1 MNILQKVKEYFSPS
15 KKVLLK
21 ASSLQDEPKNSAT
34 KAIKNEKG
42 YYGTQVFQ
50 SKKDILD
57 WKQSIDMAT
66 RPPYFRKTLLYDIC
80 KQASFD
86 GLVVAQTQTRKNG
99 VLSEKF
105 VLTQNGKD
113 VTKEI
118 EKPYF
123 RAILGNILESIYW
136 WASAIELR
144 KNTKNEVDI
153 FVIEPQYIC
162 NERRLILPNP
172 RGLEGISVDAFENL
186 LLFTNEDVLGILAKV
201 AKYTIYKGLSESD
214 WANHS
219 ETFGKP
225 WLVMKTDETDNTAL
239 EIRKNSLA
247 NMGANPFN
255 IIGKEEE
262 LTAIDTKQQ
271 SPETMYKTFIETAE
285 KNISWIMVGQQA
297 TSDQK
302 SFVGSA
308 EVQERILSWY
318 VTADMIYAQNAINL
332 QVLPLLA
339 KLGII
344 PEGCFFDW
352 QYFVDKKII
361 PKAEKQKANDTKAN
375 SDAKKQKASATKAK
389 LAFNLAGED
398 FNEFWD
404 DAEKL
409 LAYWEALFI
418 RSLDTSSSQYAS
430 FLKNAKDF
438 AKAKYETYLKAIKD
452 LSKEDAKLQYLLLQ
466 SYSEVEANHFQASMQ
481 MASEWQS
488 ILDDEDLYPNLRYQ
502 AVGDKNTR
510 PDHLALSGIVK
521 PVKDAFWNKYY
532 PPISYRCRCTVRQE
546 EADVKVTKGTPK
558 DMPKVPKGL
567 EGNPGKTGYAFSPNH
582 PYFDN

>member
-1 MNILQKVKEYFSPS
+1 MNIFQRAKEYFAPS
-15 KKVLLK
+15 KKIFLK
-21 ASSLQDEPKNSAT
+21 ASSLQTPENSAT
-34 KAIKNEKG
+34 KAIEKERA

-50 SKKDILD
+50 TKKDIMD
-57 WKQSIDMAT
+57 WKQAVDNAT
-66 RPPYFRKTLLYDIC
+66 RPPYFRKNLLYDVC

-86 GLVVAQTQTRKNG
+86 GLVVAQTETRKNG

-105 VLTQNGKD
+105 VLTLNGKD
-113 VTKEI
+113 ITKEI

-123 RAILGNILESIYW
+123 RSIIGTILESVFW
-136 WASAIELR
+136 WCSAIELR
-144 KNTKNEVDI
+144 KNAKNEVDI
-153 FVIEPQYIC
+153 FVIPPQYIC

-172 RGLEGISVDAFENL
+172 RGIEGISIDVFENL
-186 LLFTNEDVLGILAKV
+186 LMFTNEDVLGIFAKV

-214 WANHS
+214 WAQHS

-225 WLVMKTDETDNTAL
+225 WLVMKTDETDNTRL
-239 EIRKNSLA
+239 EVRKNSLA
-247 NMGANPFN
+247 NMGANPFT
-255 IIGKEEE
+255 IIGMDED
-262 LTAIDTKQQ
+262 LMAIDTKQQ
-271 SPETMYKTFIETAE
+271 SPETMYKTLIETAE

-318 VTADMIYAQNAINL
+318 ITADMIYTQNAINL

-352 QYFVDKKII
+352 QYFIDKKA
-361 PKAEKQKANDTKAN
+361 PAKAKANETKANPANEKQKANEDKA
-375 SDAKKQKASATKAK
+375 KAK

-398 FNEFWD
+398 FNDFWD
-404 DAEKL
+404 NPEKL

-418 RSLDTSSSQYAS
+418 RSLDTNSSQYAS

-438 AKAKYETYLKAIKD
+438 AQAKYDTYLKNIKD
-452 LSKEDAKLQYLLLQ
+452 LSKEEAKLQYLLLQ
-466 SYSEVEANHFQASMQ
+466 SYSEAESNHFQASMQ

-521 PVKDAFWNKYY
+521 PVKDAFWDKYY

-546 EADVKVTKGTPK
+546 EESVKVTKGTPK
-558 DMPKVPKGL
+558 DLPKIPKGL
-567 EGNPGKTGYAFSPNH
+567 EGNPGKTGYAFSQNH
-582 PYFDN
+582 PYFNK

>member
-1 MNILQKVKEYFSPS
+1 MQ
-15 KKVLLK
+15 K
-21 ASSLQDEPKNSAT
+21 ASELQDEPKNSAT
-34 KAIKNEKG
+34 KAIKEAKS
-42 YYGTQVFQ
+42 YSSTQIFQ
-50 SKKDILD
+50 SKKDIMD
-57 WKQSIDMAT
+57 WKQAIDRAT
-66 RPPYFRKTLLYDIC
+66 TAPYFRKNLLYDIC

-86 GLVVAQTQTRKNG
+86 GLVEANTQTRKNG

-105 VLTQNGKD
+105 VLTVNGKD
-113 VTKEI
+113 ITKEI

-123 RAILGNILESIYW
+123 RSIIGTILESVYW

-144 KNTKNEVDI
+144 KNAKNEVDI

-162 NERRLILPNP
+162 NKRRLIIPNAN
-172 RGLEGISVDAFENL
+172 GIEGIPVETFENL
-186 LLFTNEDVLGILAKV
+186 LLFTNDDVLGIFAKV

-214 WANHS
+214 WAQHS

-225 WLVMKTDETDNTAL
+225 YVVMKTDETDNERL
-239 EIRKNSLA
+239 EVRKKALA
-247 NMGANPFN
+247 NMGANPYA
-255 IIGKEEE
+255 IIGMDEE
-262 LTAIDTKQQ
+262 LMAIDTKQNT
-271 SPETMYKTFIETAE
+271 PETMYKTLIETAE

-318 VTADMIYAQNAINL
+318 ITADMIYTQNAINL

-339 KLGII
+339 KLGVV

-352 QYFVDKKII
+352 QYFIDKRT
-361 PKAEKQKANDTKAN
+361 PAKAEKQKANDTKAKEE
-375 SDAKKQKASATKAK
+375 AKKQNPKAK
-389 LAFNLAGED
+389 LAFTNAISLAGED
-398 FNEFWD
+398 FDSFWETP
-404 DAEKL
+404 EKL

-418 RSLDTSSSQYAS
+418 RSLDTNSSQYAS
-430 FLKNAKDF
+430 FLQNAKEF
-438 AKAKYETYLKAIKD
+438 AKAKYDTYLKNIKD

-466 SYSEVEANHFQASMQ
+466 SYSEVETNHFQASMQ

-521 PVKDAFWNKYY
+521 PVKDAFWDKYY

-546 EADVKVTKGTPK
+546 EESVKVTKGTPK
-558 DMPKVPKGL
+558 DLPKIPNGL
-567 EGNPGKTGYAFSPNH
+567 EGNPGKTGYAFSQNH
-582 PYFDN
+582 PYFDK

>member
-1 MNILQKVKEYFSPS
+1 MNIFQKAKEYFAPS
-15 KKVLLK
+15 KRIVLKVK
-21 ASSLQDEPKNSAT
+21 DLQTPEKSAT
-34 KAIKNEKG
+34 KAIQDEKG

-50 SKKDILD
+50 TKKDVMD
-57 WKQSIDMAT
+57 WKQAVDNAT
-66 RPPYFRKTLLYDIC
+66 KSPYFRKNLLHDIC

-86 GLVVAQTQTRKNG
+86 GLVEAQTQTRKNG

-105 VLTQNGKD
+105 VLTLGGKD
-113 VTKEI
+113 VTKII

-123 RAILGNILESIYW
+123 RAIIGTILESVFW

-144 KNTKNEVDI
+144 KNAKNEVDI
-153 FVIEPQYIC
+153 FVIPPQHIC
-162 NERRLILPNP
+162 NERRLLLPNP
-172 RGLEGISVDAFENL
+172 RGIEGIAVETFENL
-186 LLFTNEDVLGILAKV
+186 LLFTNEDVLGIFAKV

-214 WANHS
+214 WASHA

-225 WLVMKTDETDNTAL
+225 YLVMKTDETDEKNL
-239 EIRKNSLA
+239 EVRRHSLA
-247 NMGANPFN
+247 NMGANPFVL
-255 IIGKEEE
+255 IRMDEE
-262 LTAIDTKQQ
+262 LEAVDTKQN
-271 SPETMYKTFIETAE
+271 SPETMYKTLIETVE

-318 VTADMIYAQNAINL
+318 ITADMIYTQNAINL
-332 QVLPLLA
+332 QVLPLLT
-339 KLGII
+339 KLGVI
-344 PEGCFFDW
+344 PEGCVFEW
-352 QYFVDKKII
+352 QYFIDKRT
-361 PKAEKQKANDTKAN
+361 PAKANEKQKANDE
-375 SDAKKQKASATKAK
+375 KQKANPKANPKAK

-398 FNEFWD
+398 FNEFWETP
-404 DAEKL
+404 EKL

-418 RSLDTSSSQYAS
+418 RSLDTNSSQYAS
-430 FLKNAKDF
+430 FLANAKDF
-438 AKAKYETYLKAIKD
+438 AKAKYDTYLRNIKD
-452 LSKEDAKLQYLLLQ
+452 LSKEEAKLQYLLLQ

-488 ILDDEDLYPNLRYQ
+488 ILEDEELYPNLRYQ
-502 AVGDKNTR
+502 AVGDNNTR

-521 PVKDAFWNKYY
+521 PVKDAFWNSYY

-546 EADVKVTKGTPK
+546 ESSVKVTKGTPK
-558 DMPKVPKGL
+558 DLPKVPKGL

-582 PYFDN
+582 PYFDK